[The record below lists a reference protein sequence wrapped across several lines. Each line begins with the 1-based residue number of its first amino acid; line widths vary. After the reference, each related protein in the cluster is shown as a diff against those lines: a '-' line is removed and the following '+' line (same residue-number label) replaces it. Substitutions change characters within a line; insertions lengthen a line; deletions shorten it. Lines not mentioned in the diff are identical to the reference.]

1 MTAKSTSIKGAK
13 RKSGGCAQKAF
24 ELTSGGLRHVPQSE
38 LRKSR
43 GYLTVAQKSAEG
55 KVGMRSRLTRWGHSP
70 ERGETAGLAR
80 AGNDISKARTAPAR
94 G

>member
-55 KVGMRSRLTRWGHSP
+55 VVVR
-70 ERGETAGLAR
+70 ERM
-80 AGNDISKARTAPAR
+80 KARTVLR
-94 G
+94 KEGNGSGK